1 MKRKASAGNNM
12 EIILASGSSRRKEI
26 LSDLGYT
33 FTVQPANGEEVL
45 ELENGIDQAIELIA
59 YRKAKEVQKLYPN
72 ACVIGADTVVCF
84 QNEILGK
91 PKTKEE
97 AVDTLVDLS
106 GQAHEVKT
114 GVCICL
120 PHEDLSFT
128 ETTHVQFRELSAQDI
143 MEYVNKG
150 TCLDKAGSYGIQ
162 ECDFVEKIDGSYSNV
177 VGLPKGKVN
186 DILRIVLKS

>member
-1 MKRKASAGNNM
+1 MKRKASAGNDM

-84 QNEILGK
+84 ENEN
-91 PKTKEE
+91 
-97 AVDTLVDLS
+97 
-106 GQAHEVKT
+106 
-114 GVCICL
+114 L
-120 PHEDLSFT
+120 PR
-128 ETTHVQFRELSAQDI
+128 Q
-143 MEYVNKG
+143 G
-150 TCLDKAGSYGIQ
+150 W
-162 ECDFVEKIDGSYSNV
+162 FVWDPRMRFCRKDRWFVFKCGWAS
-177 VGLPKGKVN
+177 K
-186 DILRIVLKS
+186 R